1 MKNVTENDT
10 FETSEDDGE
19 APRRFAAS
27 AGRRSSATL
36 CRAGPSAKTTR
47 VATPTILAHEPCGQH
62 AEQAAEEADTKPI
75 DYCRRRSDFNPGR
88 TRTAV
93 STPGRYRLRT
103 FAQFGKLAHEESG
116 KRGLPNRFIFTP
128 RNRFSAH
135 RPCGNETAQR
145 PAACAAPHL
154 ARALRQRSS
163 RSPPPHI
170 PRKHACP
177 PKPAG
182 TRTHSIE
189 AGPTAVRRRP
199 ASAATRGSWTCC
211 AST

>member
-47 VATPTILAHEPCGQH
+47 VANPTSCGNN
-62 AEQAAEEADTKPI
+62 
-75 DYCRRRSDFNPGR
+75 RSVFGNPGR

>member
-1 MKNVTENDT
+1 MSQKMIHLKLRKTTAKLRDALPRRSVSENDPC
-10 FETSEDDGE
+10 SKIRPPAAIID
-19 APRRFAAS
+19 RF
-27 AGRRSSATL
+27 G
-36 CRAGPSAKTTR
+36 
-47 VATPTILAHEPCGQH
+47 
-62 AEQAAEEADTKPI
+62 
-75 DYCRRRSDFNPGR
+75 NPGR

-182 TRTHSIE
+182 KRTHSIE